1 MQSVLII
8 YDNTGHIFDQKYGDV
23 AEPQGGIQFKRFDVP
38 DGQYVLSVDVSV
50 VPHVAVLSPAPRD
63 LVAEKLE
70 ELEERMGNTENLC
83 WIALEGA
90 ADTYEAVEP
99 FLPE

>member
-1 MQSVLII
+1 MTIVI
-8 YDNTGHIFDQKYGDV
+8 YDNTGRVFTQYDGNV
-23 AEPQGGIQFKRFDVP
+23 ERPAGGIQYLEVEVP
-38 DGQYVLSVDVSV
+38 TGRYVVSV
-50 VPHVAVLSPAPRD
+50 NVGAVPHVAVLSPAPRD
-63 LVAEKLE
+63 LVAEKLA

-90 ADTYEAVEP
+90 ADTYETVEP

>member
-1 MQSVLII
+1 MSGNYDKPLGGVQYLEVEVPAGRYVVSV
-8 YDNTGHIFDQKYGDV
+8 NVG
-23 AEPQGGIQFKRFDVP
+23 
-38 DGQYVLSVDVSV
+38 V
-50 VPHVAVLSPAPRD
+50 VPHVAVLSPAPID